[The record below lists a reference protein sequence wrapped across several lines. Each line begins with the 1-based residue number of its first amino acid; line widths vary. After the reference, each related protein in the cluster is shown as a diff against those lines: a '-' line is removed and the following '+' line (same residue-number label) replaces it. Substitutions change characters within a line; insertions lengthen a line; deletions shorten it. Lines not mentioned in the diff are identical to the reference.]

1 MAFILVPYD
10 VLEILD
16 ILSSLGVQDE
26 RMEEAMK
33 LIVSKQDEC
42 GRWNADNT

>member
-1 MAFILVPYD
+1 LVPYD
-10 VLEILD
+10 VLEIVD
-16 ILSSLGVQDE
+16 ILTSLGVQDK

>member
-10 VLEILD
+10 VLEIVD
-16 ILSSLGVQDE
+16 ILTSLGVQDK
-26 RMEEAMK
+26 RMEDAMK